1 MKRFLVSLGVA
12 TTIVVAGNTTI
23 DWGFEEKNGP
33 AVWGDLA
40 PEFEVCKTGV
50 NQTPINLT
58 GFVEADLEPLKI
70 GYTTKSTSVE
80 HKGTTVQV
88 NFAKGSS
95 FSVDGKAFN
104 LIQYHFHTPSENHID
119 GKSYPMEAHFVHAS
133 DKGELAVL
141 AVMFKVGK
149 ANPQLQV
156 IVDNMPIKKG
166 DKNSLIKTAFNP
178 IDLLPASK
186 DYYRFSGS
194 LTTPPCSEGVR
205 WLVFKDVVEMS
216 KEQLEVFSKI
226 MGKNN
231 RPVNPLN
238 ARKVLQ

>member
-1 MKRFLVSLGVA
+1 MKRFLVGLGVA

-50 NQTPINLT
+50 NQSPINVT

-70 GYTTKSTSVE
+70 SYTTKSTSVE
-80 HKGTTVQV
+80 NKGTTVQV

-95 FSVDGKAFN
+95 FSVDGKVFN

-141 AVMFKVGK
+141 ALMFKEGK

-166 DKNSLIKTAFNP
+166 DKNSLIETAFNP
-178 IDLLPASK
+178 IDLLPANK
-186 DYYRFSGS
+186 DYFRFNGS

-205 WLVFKDVVEMS
+205 WFVFKDAVEMS
-216 KEQLEVFSKI
+216 KEQLKVFSET

-231 RPVNPLN
+231 RPINPLN